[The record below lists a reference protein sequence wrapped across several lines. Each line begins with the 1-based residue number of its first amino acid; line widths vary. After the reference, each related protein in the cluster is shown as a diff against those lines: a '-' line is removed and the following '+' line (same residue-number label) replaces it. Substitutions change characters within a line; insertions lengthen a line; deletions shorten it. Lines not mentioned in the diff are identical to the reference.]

1 MSAMPTYAILGATGN
16 TGQAIL
22 STLLQSPETTIHV
35 LVRSRKKLLGQN
47 PSIAA
52 KQNVKIYE
60 GDISDIPKVA
70 SCIAYPCSAVFSC
83 VATNENVPGCS
94 IGLDT
99 AHAVVAALFRLRLSD
114 STVKLPRIIV
124 MSSAVINDKL
134 SRETPGVV
142 RKLLYTSFSHVY
154 ADLEK
159 AEKYYQLH
167 RTWLAVTFIQP
178 GGLVHDAPC
187 GHTLST
193 ERDHTFLSYAD
204 LAAGFIEAAN
214 SDNKY
219 DWKCVSVL
227 PAGKARINW
236 TSPITMM
243 RGLLWTT
250 MPWLYWVLHWVK
262 LV

>member
-1 MSAMPTYAILGATGN
+1 MPMYAILGATGN

-52 KQNVKIYE
+52 KQNVKIHE

-114 STVKLPRIIV
+114 PTVNLPRIIV

-134 SRETPGVV
+134 SRETPRVV

-159 AEKYYQLH
+159 AEKYYRLH
-167 RTWLAVTFIQP
+167 RTWLTVTFIQP

-193 ERDHTFLSYAD
+193 EREHTFLSYAD

-214 SDNKY
+214 FNDKY

-227 PAGKARINW
+227 PTGKTRINW
-236 TSPITMM
+236 TSPISMM
-243 RGLLWTT
+243 RGLLWAM